1 MPTSNVPSILISCA
15 EAARYLGKSRAT
27 VSTYIKQHRLT
38 KRTIDGVTGILLS
51 ELIAYK
57 ENPS

>member
-1 MPTSNVPSILISCA
+1 MELPRILVSCA
-15 EAARYLGKSRAT
+15 EAARYLGKTRAT

-51 ELIAYK
+51 ELVAYK
-57 ENPS
+57 NNPS

>member
-1 MPTSNVPSILISCA
+1 MELPAILVSCA
-15 EAARYLGKSRAT
+15 EAARFLGKTRAT
-27 VSTYIKQHRLT
+27 ISAYIRQNRLT

-51 ELIAYK
+51 ELVAYK